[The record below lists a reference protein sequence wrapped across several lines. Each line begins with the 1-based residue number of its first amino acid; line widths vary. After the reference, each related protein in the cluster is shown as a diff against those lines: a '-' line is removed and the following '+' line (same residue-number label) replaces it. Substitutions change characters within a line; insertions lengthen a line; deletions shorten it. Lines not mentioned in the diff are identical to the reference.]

1 MRKNKKAMLVLLS
14 AAMLAGAVSGCSKSS
29 KTEGSIEFTEA
40 ASTEASTDWF
50 LKPINLHQLLLFHT
64 DQEMFRDSVY
74 LLPE

>member
-40 ASTEASTDWF
+40 ASTEASTDA
-50 LKPINLHQLLLFHT
+50 
-64 DQEMFRDSVY
+64 SVEEP
-74 LLPE
+74 LPMRAMVS

>member
-40 ASTEASTDWF
+40 ASTEASTDATF
-50 LKPINLHQLLLFHT
+50 F
-64 DQEMFRDSVY
+64 
-74 LLPE
+74 